1 MLIRKKSS
9 PKSQP
14 QINNIEITPDTLSSR
29 SGILLYNRYLE
40 KLGFYKFIQDVFG
53 SLPQG
58 ANGMQPLEFYKQL
71 MAYFFDGSCMHIS
84 YFEILKNMPALAS
97 FLNIPEDKLASSHQ
111 IKRFFK
117 KYVNKLYIQHKFRF
131 ILRQLFI
138 WRLKQ
143 DKPSIIEI
151 GIDTMVLDNN
161 DALKREGCKPTYK
174 KKLGFQPLQITWNHI
189 IIDAIFRDGDKHS
202 NHGKDVVKSLRKIVN
217 LIRAEYKIDVPII
230 VKMDS
235 GFFADANFSYME
247 DKLDVLYICSG
258 KRYANIVNHINK
270 LEQSK
275 LHEYQAGKNIWN
287 YAEFGCRLDSWKK
300 FRRFIY
306 TQYENADDIQL
317 YVNFGKPDQ
326 IICTNIGVNP
336 KLTKQLISAGGI
348 SYLTAEGIIEAGHKR
363 GAEELVHRSY
373 KELLVKEQL
382 PFKKFGM
389 NQAYYYFSVI
399 SHTLFESY
407 KRDVSFDIIS
417 VVSYPSTFRR
427 KLVDFAGK
435 VVSHANTVTLKVT
448 KYIYDS
454 LNIKELWERCHNP
467 VMIL

>member
-1 MLIRKKSS
+1 
-9 PKSQP
+9 
-14 QINNIEITPDTLSSR
+14 
-29 SGILLYNRYLE
+29 
-40 KLGFYKFIQDVFG
+40 
-53 SLPQG
+53 
-58 ANGMQPLEFYKQL
+58 MQPLEFYKQL

-300 FRRFIY
+300 FHN
-306 TQYENADDIQL
+306 TC
-317 YVNFGKPDQ
+317 NFD
-326 IICTNIGVNP
+326 
-336 KLTKQLISAGGI
+336 
-348 SYLTAEGIIEAGHKR
+348 
-363 GAEELVHRSY
+363 
-373 KELLVKEQL
+373 
-382 PFKKFGM
+382 
-389 NQAYYYFSVI
+389 
-399 SHTLFESY
+399 
-407 KRDVSFDIIS
+407 
-417 VVSYPSTFRR
+417 
-427 KLVDFAGK
+427 
-435 VVSHANTVTLKVT
+435 
-448 KYIYDS
+448 
-454 LNIKELWERCHNP
+454 
-467 VMIL
+467 